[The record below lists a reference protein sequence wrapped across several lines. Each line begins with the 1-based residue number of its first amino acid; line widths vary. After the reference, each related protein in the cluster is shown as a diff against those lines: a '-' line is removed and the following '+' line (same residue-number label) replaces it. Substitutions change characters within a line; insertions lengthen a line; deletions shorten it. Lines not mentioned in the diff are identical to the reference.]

1 MRKLVGVAVA
11 VALVLTVSGTALAAR
26 GGNGGGGGGGHGGG
40 GGNVVAPPAAS
51 IVMNEVG
58 PFAFGGYV
66 TFTTNAAG
74 LNGGEYPLVYV
85 RCDSVVDGSVLYG
98 QLDYPTTAFLLGG
111 GSSPWWLNRVDANC
125 NASLWSY
132 GGSKGEY
139 MLAGPV
145 PFFAS
150 GN

>member
-26 GGNGGGGGGGHGGG
+26 GGGGNGGGGGHGGG
-40 GGNVVAPPAAS
+40 GGGNIVAPSATIDFVTP
-51 IVMNEVG
+51 G
-58 PFAFGGYV
+58 PYAFGGTVY
-66 TFTTNAAG
+66 FATNAG
-74 LNGGEYPLVYV
+74 DLNGGSYPMVLVK
-85 RCDSVVDGSVLYG
+85 CFAADDSILYG
-98 QLDYPTTAFLLGG
+98 QLDYPDVGFLLGG

-139 MLAGPV
+139 MLAGPLT
-145 PFFAS
+145 FFS
-150 GN
+150 YGN